1 MFASNGGGAD
11 QNSESQINLSGL
23 RFTIQPK
30 SGNVFQRELFTSVRA
45 PKSAL

>member
-11 QNSESQINLSGL
+11 QNSESQLNVGGM

-30 SGNVFQRELFTSVRA
+30 SGNIFQRELFTSVRA